1 MKIEII
7 TDRKPFVHGKPTEM
21 GDIVEVSDDE
31 ARFMIGNG
39 FALAAKAP
47 KRARKDNGQLQADD
61 PSTHDVNEAWEG
73 GKAPKK
79 RGRPKKNV

>member
-7 TDRKPFVHGKPTEM
+7 TDRKPFVNGKPTEM

-39 FALAAKAP
+39 FALA
-47 KRARKDNGQLQADD
+47 
-61 PSTHDVNEAWEG
+61 VE
-73 GKAPKK
+73 APKK
-79 RGRPKKNV
+79 RGRPKKDG